1 METSSQR
8 ARRRA
13 RGLPNWRVCRYADD
27 FVVLVHGTRADVETL
42 REEVADVLAPL
53 GLRLS
58 PAKTRIVH
66 MSEAFDFLG
75 FRIQWKRKGGTSK
88 WHVYT
93 FIADRPI
100 RSLEAKIRALT
111 NRTSQQDPGTVLRR
125 INQILRGWVN
135 YFKHAVCK
143 TTLKHLDHFVWR
155 RVTSW
160 WMVLHRWKWT
170 DLRRRFTDRNG
181 RWRHLSAD
189 GTELFATVLVAV
201 TRYRY
206 RGNTIPSPWTLKHA

>member
-1 METSSQR
+1 LIFNVAMSALDEHLHRPWKPGGMMETSSQR

-27 FVVLVHGTRADVETL
+27 FVVLVHGTRDDVETL

-53 GLRLS
+53 GLLLS

-75 FRIQWKRKGGTSK
+75 FRIQWKRKGGTDK

-100 RSLEAKIRALT
+100 RSLKAKIRALT
-111 NRTSQQDPGTVLRR
+111 NRTSQQDLRYVLIRL
-125 INQILRGWVN
+125 NQIVRGSPGAVSLLR
-135 YFKHAVCK
+135 
-143 TTLKHLDHFVWR
+143 D
-155 RVTSW
+155 
-160 WMVLHRWKWT
+160 
-170 DLRRRFTDRNG
+170 
-181 RWRHLSAD
+181 
-189 GTELFATVLVAV
+189 VA
-201 TRYRY
+201 
-206 RGNTIPSPWTLKHA
+206 